1 MTTFSELGVKK
12 IARPFEGD
20 KIGIDNVIGKP
31 IQILDYAICPSKK
44 KDGSTYMKL
53 QVRYEGVK
61 RFISTGSTFLQEIM
75 QQVDKDQLH
84 KKPIETKILK
94 NRGYY
99 FEGTIEE

>member
-1 MTTFSELGVKK
+1 MTTFSSLGVKK
-12 IARPFEGD
+12 IARPFECD
-20 KIGIDNVIGKP
+20 KISIDNVIGKP
-31 IQILDYAICPSKK
+31 IQILDFAICPSKK
-44 KDGSTYMKL
+44 KDGTTYLKL

-75 QQVDKDQLH
+75 QQVGKDSL
-84 KKPIETKILK
+84 PIETKILK